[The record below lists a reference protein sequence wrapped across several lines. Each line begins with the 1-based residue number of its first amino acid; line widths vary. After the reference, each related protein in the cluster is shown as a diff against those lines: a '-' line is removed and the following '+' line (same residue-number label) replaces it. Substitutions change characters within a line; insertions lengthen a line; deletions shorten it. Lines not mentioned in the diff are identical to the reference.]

1 MGAILVLMQLLF
13 AFAGAIVVMF
23 MAGVGVVLWEVA
35 KQMTKNMKDDEMYD
49 S

>member
-1 MGAILVLMQLLF
+1 MEAIFVLMQLLF
-13 AFAGAIVVMF
+13 AAVIVILFV
-23 MAGVGVVLWEVA
+23 AGVGAVLWEVA

>member
-1 MGAILVLMQLLF
+1 MEAILVLMQLLF
-13 AFAGAIVVMF
+13 AAVIVIMF
-23 MAGVGVVLWEVA
+23 VAGVGAVLWEVA

>member
-1 MGAILVLMQLLF
+1 MEEILVLMKLLF
-13 AFAGAIVVMF
+13 ATVIVILFV
-23 MAGVGVVLWEVA
+23 AGVGTVLWEVA

>member
-1 MGAILVLMQLLF
+1 MGAILVLMKLLF
-13 AFAGAIVVMF
+13 AAVIVILFV
-23 MAGVGVVLWEVA
+23 AGVGAVLWEVA

>member
-1 MGAILVLMQLLF
+1 MEAILVLMQLLF
-13 AFAGAIVVMF
+13 AAVIVILFV
-23 MAGVGVVLWEVA
+23 AGVGAVLWEVA

>member
-1 MGAILVLMQLLF
+1 MEAILVLMQLLF
-13 AFAGAIVVMF
+13 AAVIVTMF
-23 MAGVGVVLWEVA
+23 VAGVGAVLWEVA

>member
-1 MGAILVLMQLLF
+1 MEAILVLMKLLF
-13 AFAGAIVVMF
+13 ATVIVILFV
-23 MAGVGVVLWEVA
+23 AGVGTVLWEVA

>member
-1 MGAILVLMQLLF
+1 MEAIYVLMKLLF
-13 AFAGAIVVMF
+13 AGVIAVMF
-23 MAGVGVVLWEVA
+23 MAGVGAVLWEVA

>member
-1 MGAILVLMQLLF
+1 MEAIYVLMQLLF
-13 AFAGAIVVMF
+13 AGVIAVMF
-23 MAGVGVVLWEVA
+23 MVGVGAVLWEVA

>member
-1 MGAILVLMQLLF
+1 MEAVFVLMKLL
-13 AFAGAIVVMF
+13 FAGAIAVMF

-35 KQMTKNMKDDEMYD
+35 KQITKNMKDDDRYE

>member
-13 AFAGAIVVMF
+13 AAVIVILFV
-23 MAGVGVVLWEVA
+23 AGVGAVLWEVA

>member
-1 MGAILVLMQLLF
+1 MGEILVLMKLLF
-13 AFAGAIVVMF
+13 AAAIVILFV
-23 MAGVGVVLWEVA
+23 AGVGAVLWEVA

>member
-1 MGAILVLMQLLF
+1 MEAKLVLMQLLF

-23 MAGVGVVLWEVA
+23 MVGVGVVLWEVA

>member
-1 MGAILVLMQLLF
+1 MGEILVLMKLLF
-13 AFAGAIVVMF
+13 AAVIVILF
-23 MAGVGVVLWEVA
+23 MVGVGAVLWEVA

>member
-1 MGAILVLMQLLF
+1 MGAILVLMKLLF
-13 AFAGAIVVMF
+13 AGAAVVMF
-23 MAGVGVVLWEVA
+23 TAGVGVVLWEAA

>member
-1 MGAILVLMQLLF
+1 MEAILVLMRLL
-13 AFAGAIVVMF
+13 FAGAIVVMF
-23 MAGVGVVLWEVA
+23 MAGVGAVLWEVA

>member
-13 AFAGAIVVMF
+13 AAVIVILFVAGIGA
-23 MAGVGVVLWEVA
+23 VLWEVA
-35 KQMTKNMKDDEMYD
+35 KQMTKNMKDDEMYN

>member
-1 MGAILVLMQLLF
+1 METIYILMKALFLVFILVGF
-13 AFAGAIVVMF
+13 ACGI
-23 MAGVGVVLWEVA
+23 GLVLWEVA

>member
-1 MGAILVLMQLLF
+1 MEAILVLMKLLF
-13 AFAGAIVVMF
+13 AGVIVILFV
-23 MAGVGVVLWEVA
+23 AGVGAVLWEVA

>member
-1 MGAILVLMQLLF
+1 MGAILVLMKLLF
-13 AFAGAIVVMF
+13 AAVIVVMF
-23 MAGVGVVLWEVA
+23 TVGVGAVLWEVA

>member
-1 MGAILVLMQLLF
+1 MEEILVLMQLLF
-13 AFAGAIVVMF
+13 AAVIVIMF
-23 MAGVGVVLWEVA
+23 VAGVGAVLWEVA